1 MESSHVALPEIAAA
15 PDRSTGAV
23 RRQAGYS
30 KTGLGGKKAPR
41 QISAVGA
48 GQARRLNGGIAHAE
62 QPLASAAALPM
73 ALSAS
78 STDAYVRSV
87 ANIPLL
93 DAEAEHL
100 LALRVRQHR
109 DRQAAQ
115 KLILSNLRFVVHVAA
130 GYLGYGLPLCD
141 LIQEGNVGLIKAVDR
156 FLIEDPMAA
165 AIGAD
170 MPVAE
175 ATGSMVVDI
184 GGGTTEMGVIS
195 LGGIV
200 YAKSER
206 VGGDKFDQAII
217 DYIRRNYG
225 MQISEPTAEAIKK
238 KIGSAF
244 PGSEVLEM
252 EVRMKTRD
260 SSIVGAG
267 QADAHDIAEDS
278 LGGRDEAIEDMIE
291 AEWSGHCAAAVGRA
305 IRHLDPRSRDV
316 VERRF
321 PAAGPAETLEEIAA
335 DYRVSAERVRQIQAR
350 ALRTL
355 REAVEPDVIAA
366 AAA

>member
-1 MESSHVALPEIAAA
+1 
-15 PDRSTGAV
+15 
-23 RRQAGYS
+23 
-30 KTGLGGKKAPR
+30 
-41 QISAVGA
+41 
-48 GQARRLNGGIAHAE
+48 
-62 QPLASAAALPM
+62 M

-100 LALRVRQHR
+100 LALRGRQHR

-156 FLIEDPMAA
+156 FDPMAGVRLITYA
-165 AIGAD
+165 VFQIRAQIHD
-170 MPVAE
+170 YILSNWKIVRL
-175 ATGSMVVDI
+175 
-184 GGGTTEMGVIS
+184 GTTKAQRKLFFNLRKYAGRCGWLSHREIQAVAKDLGV
-195 LGGIV
+195 
-200 YAKSER
+200 KER
-206 VGGDKFDQAII
+206 
-217 DYIRRNYG
+217 
-225 MQISEPTAEAIKK
+225 
-238 KIGSAF
+238 
-244 PGSEVLEM
+244 EVLEM